1 MRNKILALGL
11 VFLLFGLISAQL
23 TENDIVYIIPGE
35 KVFHLEDCEKLG
47 SARTGMN
54 VKYAIEER
62 GFKPCSEC
70 ITSKGITL
78 PLSREQLLRKK
89 IKRIE
94 KGIEKLKEKIEQRRK
109 DYVSSH
115 PQLSRAMKMAILNG
129 DVLIGMNSAQVI
141 ASRGYPRKVNKTT
154 TRDKV
159 REQWIMAE
167 SSTIISKG
175 EEYGYIYLENDRVTS
190 WQSR

>member
-1 MRNKILALGL
+1 MRIKILALGL
-11 VFLLFGLISAQL
+11 VCLLSGFISAQL
-23 TENDIVYIIPGE
+23 NENDIVYVIPGE
-35 KVFHLEDCEKLG
+35 KIFHLEGCVKLG
-47 SARTGMN
+47 DKKTGMALGF
-54 VKYAIEER
+54 AIKR
-62 GFKPCSEC
+62 GFEPCSEC

-78 PLSREQLLRKK
+78 PLSQEQLLRKK
-89 IKRIE
+89 IKKIE
-94 KGIEKLKEKIEQRRK
+94 KDIEKLKEKIEQRRK

-115 PQLSRAMKMAILNG
+115 PQLSQAVKKAILSG
-129 DVLIGMNSAQVI
+129 DVLVGMNSAQVI

-154 TRDKV
+154 TRSRV

-175 EEYGYIYLENDRVTS
+175 EEYGYIYLVNDRVTG